1 MKCEESRVLIEEFFD
16 GELNDRLAA
25 NMKSHVDVCD
35 ECAVFWG
42 ELQREQEVYLRY
54 QRDVEIT
61 PAIWAAVQTRIAQEA
76 TEERVAPVAPSLFD
90 RIRAWLGS
98 SLSAPRMSFAYTAA
112 LVLIAIGATVAVMSY
127 MNSHGNGTN
136 EMIARD
142 GKEAQPPVVPAN
154 PPQPVTP
161 DANDNVQNNNG
172 DKVQPSESAGND
184 TKPSITPSAPRRNAV
199 KPKAPTPEQLVRE
212 AEQKYLAAIAIL
224 TKDVNKR
231 HLDPL
236 VKARFDSALA
246 AIDRTIEETR
256 QAARKNPNDPA
267 ALQYMLAAYAKKVD
281 VLRDIADD

>member
-1 MKCEESRVLIEEFFD
+1 
-16 GELNDRLAA
+16 
-25 NMKSHVDVCD
+25 
-35 ECAVFWG
+35 
-42 ELQREQEVYLRY
+42 
-54 QRDVEIT
+54 
-61 PAIWAAVQTRIAQEA
+61 
-76 TEERVAPVAPSLFD
+76 
-90 RIRAWLGS
+90 
-98 SLSAPRMSFAYTAA
+98 MSFAYTAA

-127 MNSHGNGTN
+127 MNSRGNSTN
-136 EMIARD
+136 ELVA
-142 GKEAQPPVVPAN
+142 KENDQIQPQVTPVN

-161 DANDNVQNNNG
+161 NANDSDQNDNG
-172 DKVQPSESAGND
+172 DRSEPTESASKERQPNV
-184 TKPSITPSAPRRNAV
+184 TPTSPRRNTI

-231 HLDPL
+231 QLDPM